1 MEDWDLTDGEF
12 EIVVMKK
19 LNIMQEKLMNKKEY
33 FTKEIETTKK
43 EPNSGAEALNK
54 WGKY

>member
-12 EIVVMKK
+12 EIVVIKK
-19 LNIMQEKLMNKKEY
+19 LNIMQEKVMNKKEY

-43 EPNSGAEALNK
+43 EPSSRAEALNK
-54 WGKY
+54 

>member
-1 MEDWDLTDGEF
+1 MEEWDLTDGEF

-19 LNIMQEKLMNKKEY
+19 LNIMQEKVMNKKEY

-43 EPNSGAEALNK
+43 EPSSGAEALNK
-54 WGKY
+54 